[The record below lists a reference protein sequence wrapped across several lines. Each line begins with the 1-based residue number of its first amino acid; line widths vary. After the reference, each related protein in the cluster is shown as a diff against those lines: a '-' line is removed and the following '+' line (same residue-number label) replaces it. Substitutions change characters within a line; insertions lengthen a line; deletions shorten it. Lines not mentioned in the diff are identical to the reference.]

1 MEIEYGVM
9 LQLMRNR
16 AGLTQAQAAR
26 ESRINKQKL
35 VSIELG
41 EAKLTPSEAIR
52 LACTYNCEIADIIY
66 EDQKKDFYVGGGKKN
81 APPP

>member
-16 AGLTQAQAAR
+16 AGLTQAQAASQ
-26 ESRINKQKL
+26 SRINKQKL

-52 LACTYNCEIADIIY
+52 LAYTYSCEVTDIVY